1 MKQVEDFILLLLWG
15 IACSGIITGV
25 LLGDRFVFGVL
36 GMTGKPQGFPEYTV
50 LIASIILIFLL
61 ILYHIVS
68 RMKGHKVR
76 TEISP
81 VIMKDM
87 PFETVEFRASNWKVT
102 VHIIFVLLLFAA
114 VYNIFLIFYPLDPL
128 FDGLFSLKIENLHA
142 ERSSCIKRAIFC
154 LLCLGVMYWDY
165 IHEKYCVLEKGFQYK
180 TAIRGHGS
188 YIRQIMIPWAKTENV
203 SIHAVPKL
211 FGSYLCSITLHGK
224 TPLYFT
230 ERGRTDQQITYDIGY
245 ISRSELEKAKDAI
258 SRRVPVEYTEEI

>member
-15 IACSGIITGV
+15 IACSGIITGL

-36 GMTGKPQGFPEYTV
+36 GITSKPQGFPEYTV
-50 LIASIILIFLL
+50 LSVSVILVFLL
-61 ILYHIVS
+61 IIYHIVS
-68 RMKGHKVR
+68 RMKGRKAR
-76 TEISP
+76 TETIP
-81 VIMKDM
+81 AIMKDM
-87 PFETVEFRASNWKVT
+87 PFEPVEFRASNWKAT
-102 VHIIFVLLLFAA
+102 VHIIFVLILFAA
-114 VYNIFLIFYPLDPL
+114 VYNLFLIFYPLDPL
-128 FDGLFSLKIENLHA
+128 FDGLFALKIDNLHA
-142 ERSSCIKRAIFC
+142 ERLSCVNRAVSC
-154 LLCLGVMYWDY
+154 LFVVGMMYWIY

-211 FGSYLCSITLHGK
+211 FGSYLCSITFHGK
-224 TPLYFT
+224 APLYFN
-230 ERGRTDQQITYDIGY
+230 ERRRTDQQITYDIGY